1 MAGRKW
7 APFPHPDPRFD
18 YAGDALTKAWKTLHA
33 GDLEPFP
40 DARHIAALLKKNPR
54 LGKDAAALSTALQ
67 EAWRAHHRGDFQRAW
82 ESGAAL
88 GALGASVAV
97 KAAGIHATYLVDDA
111 GTRAERFL
119 EAAELAAEAMQS
131 LPGEANSHYRYAF
144 ALGRYSQCISIAKA
158 LAEGHAGKVRT
169 ALESTLEI
177 APGHSEAHLAMGVYH
192 AEIVGKVGSMLAKL
206 TYGASAAAAEKHLA
220 AARELTPDAPIA
232 WVETGNALLKLDAD
246 RRADEA
252 AEAYDH
258 AMRLKPHDAMEA
270 LDVAFAREQLE

>member
-1 MAGRKW
+1 MAGKKW
-7 APFPHPDPRFD
+7 TAFPHPDKAYD
-18 YAGDALTKAWKTLHA
+18 YAGDRLARAWKALHA
-33 GDLEPFP
+33 GDLEPWP
-40 DARHIAALLKKNPR
+40 DTARITALLKQNPR
-54 LGKDAAALSTALQ
+54 LGKDAATLSAALQ
-67 EAWRAHHRGDFQRAW
+67 EAWRAYHRGDFQRAW
-82 ESGAAL
+82 ESGSAL

-97 KAAGIHATYLVDDA
+97 KAAGIHATYLIDDA
-111 GTRAERFL
+111 RTRAERFL
-119 EAAELAAEAMQS
+119 EASEFAAEAMRA

-158 LAEGHAGKVRT
+158 LAEGHAGKVRD
-169 ALESTLEI
+169 ALETTLKI
-177 APGHSEAHLAMGVYH
+177 APKHAEAHLAMGVYH

-206 TYGASAAAAEKHLA
+206 TYGASAATAEKHLA
-220 AARELTPDAPIA
+220 MARELTPEAPIA

-246 RRADEA
+246 RRGDEA